1 MSAASRLPEVLL
13 RNALPTANFMTVQGP
28 EHDFANAR
36 YRILP
41 VPYEAS
47 VSYGG
52 GTRGGPAAIL
62 DASAQIEFYD
72 AEIDL
77 DPSTAGICT
86 LPAVAPDV
94 AGPEAMVN
102 RLRAVAEAL
111 REDGRVVVALGGEHS
126 ITPPLALPYLEDPD
140 VWVLCIDA
148 HADLREEYQGSPYS
162 HACAMRAIA
171 ETGRLVHVG
180 IRAVTPP
187 ELRLVRERGTTMI
200 MGWEL
205 DPEGGWIDR
214 VFAALGPKVYLSL
227 DVDGLDP
234 ALMPATGTPEPGGL
248 SWRQFTA
255 LVDRL
260 GREREVVAAD
270 VVELAPIPG
279 LQAPSFTA
287 ARAVYR
293 IIGAIEAGRRGGH

>member
-1 MSAASRLPEVLL
+1 MVAASRLPEVLL
-13 RNALPTANFMTVQGP
+13 RNALPGPDFMSVQGP
-28 EHDFANAR
+28 QHEFDRAR

-62 DASAQIEFYD
+62 DASSQIEFYD
-72 AEIDL
+72 AELDL
-77 DPSTAGICT
+77 DPSLAGICT

-94 AGPEAMVN
+94 TGPEAMVK
-102 RLRAVAEAL
+102 RLRAVAEVL
-111 REDGRVVVALGGEHS
+111 REDGHIVIALGGEHS
-126 ITPPLALPYLEDPD
+126 ITPPLAFPYLEDPD
-140 VWVLCIDA
+140 VWVLCVDA
-148 HADLREEYQGSPYS
+148 HADLRESYQGSPHS

-171 ETGRLVHVG
+171 ETGRLVQVG

-187 ELRLVRERGTTMI
+187 ERTVVLERGTTMI

-205 DPEGGWIDR
+205 DPEGKWLVR
-214 VFAALGPKVYLSL
+214 VFAALGPKVYVSL
-227 DVDGLDP
+227 DVDGFDP
-234 ALMPATGTPEPGGL
+234 TLMPATGTPEPGGL
-248 SWRQFTA
+248 SWRQYTA

-260 GREREVVAAD
+260 GREREVVAGD

-279 LQAPSFTA
+279 LHAPSFTA

-293 IIGAIEAGRRGGH
+293 IIGAIEAGRKGGH

>member
-1 MSAASRLPEVLL
+1 MAASPGPPDVLL
-13 RNALPTANFMTVQGP
+13 RNALPSSSFMTVEGP
-28 EHDFANAR
+28 EHDFAHAR

-52 GTRGGPAAIL
+52 GTRGGPGAIL
-62 DASAQIEFYD
+62 DASSQIEFYD
-72 AEIDL
+72 AELDL
-77 DPSTAGICT
+77 DPSRAGICT

-94 AGPEAMVN
+94 SGPEAMGR

-111 REDGRVVVALGGEHS
+111 REAGRIVIALGGEHS
-126 ITPPLALPYLEDPD
+126 ITPPLAFPYLEDPD
-140 VWVLCIDA
+140 VWLLCIDA
-148 HADLREEYQGSPYS
+148 HADLRESYQGSPHS

-171 ETGRLVHVG
+171 ETGRLVQVG

-187 ELRLVRERGTTMI
+187 ERRLVRERGTTMI

-205 DPEGGWIDR
+205 DPGGEWLER

-227 DVDGLDP
+227 DVDGFDP
-234 ALMPATGTPEPGGL
+234 TLMPATGTPEPGGL
-248 SWRQFTA
+248 SWRQYTS

-279 LQAPSFTA
+279 LHAPSFTA

-293 IIGAIEAGRRGGH
+293 IIGAIEAGRKS